1 MDDILGKIAGGAI
14 AGGVDL
20 GKKIQPPQRTTTEI
34 TLHSNQL
41 VLAVLTN
48 DEDGSVVQYQLRFF
62 DPYLNRTIIYGID
75 PLNAAQFH
83 KEFGEMIS
91 RDK

>member
-1 MDDILGKIAGGAI
+1 MDDILGKIAGG
-14 AGGVDL
+14 GVDL
-20 GKKIQPPQRTTTEI
+20 SKMRQPQKVTHTEI
-34 TLHSNQL
+34 TLESNQL

-48 DEDGSVVQYQLRFF
+48 DQDGSIVQYQLRFF